1 MYVYFY
7 SNPGLP
13 RYYYTITR
21 HRHLIFYF
29 MHEKKNIFD
38 IGSRAEDMKMHYYV
52 HIWEEII
59 PRVRDL
65 GFGFLLRIQY

>member
-1 MYVYFY
+1 MK
-7 SNPGLP
+7 G
-13 RYYYTITR
+13 
-21 HRHLIFYF
+21 
-29 MHEKKNIFD
+29 NIFD

-65 GFGFLLRIQY
+65 GFGFLLRIQYQMI

>member
-7 SNPGLP
+7 SNSGLP
-13 RYYYTITR
+13 RYYYTNTG
-21 HRHLIFYF
+21 HHHLIF
-29 MHEKKNIFD
+29 HAGKKTFD
-38 IGSRAEDMKMHYYV
+38 IASRADDMKMHYYV

-65 GFGFLLRIQY
+65 GFGFLLRVHH